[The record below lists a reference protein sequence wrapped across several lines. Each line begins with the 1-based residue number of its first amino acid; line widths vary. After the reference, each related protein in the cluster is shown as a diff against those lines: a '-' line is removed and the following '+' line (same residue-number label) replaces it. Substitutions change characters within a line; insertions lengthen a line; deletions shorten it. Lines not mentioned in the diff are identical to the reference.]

1 MRHFGN
7 VNLQQNQLQNAVL
20 PLAQSFPTTPKVGQI
35 AFVNKIVYIC
45 VQDVPAPAV
54 WIPLTREITV
64 YTHDQSVS
72 SDTWTVNHNLNT
84 TSVNVQVYGTNN
96 KLLIPDEVEILNPNQ
111 ISITF
116 SDSIQGKAV
125 VVSGHLDGNTKPTYA
140 YTFYQTDSSS
150 TWTINHNLGYNPI
163 VRVFI
168 GTSEVQPA
176 SITHPSI
183 NQSIVTFSS
192 PQVGYA
198 RLI

>member
-84 TSVNVQVYGTNN
+84 TSINVQVYGSNN